1 MSEIDQI
8 TGKLGTRLAGEGE
21 ANNIESVVQK
31 MNDVADKLSGVQSAI
46 ETGLMSGGEEREQ
59 LGTALLLTEI
69 RKRADVETISKL
81 KKEMFTAVHNVQR
94 RLLEEQFRFLSNLS
108 ESKRDSS
115 QPTMLTLVEC
125 LNKVRESQ
133 NLIVAT
139 QNSGMSV
146 QTSSN
151 KISSRLADLC
161 DDLGKAVTGLLSAQ
175 DQLSNCGTNNMQQLE
190 KLIKSA
196 SNIMR
201 EDTWNNKKRVS
212 VMDVGPASKRR
223 TGGGGI
229 KMVVR
234 NRMEETSSIPS
245 PSSEYGQQED
255 WEPPE
260 VRQPTVM
267 VRQAILSPQVRAD
280 LRRSLEVNSLGDHHD
295 DTELRDEFISPEKS
309 DD

>member
-1 MSEIDQI
+1 M
-8 TGKLGTRLAGEGE
+8 
-21 ANNIESVVQK
+21 
-31 MNDVADKLSGVQSAI
+31 
-46 ETGLMSGGEEREQ
+46 
-59 LGTALLLTEI
+59 
-69 RKRADVETISKL
+69 
-81 KKEMFTAVHNVQR
+81 
-94 RLLEEQFRFLSNLS
+94 
-108 ESKRDSS
+108 
-115 QPTMLTLVEC
+115 
-125 LNKVRESQ
+125 RESQ

-146 QTSSN
+146 QASTN
-151 KISSRLADLC
+151 KILADVVTNLEQTHTILDRFRDGAPTSKMSSRLTELC

-175 DQLSNCGTNNMQQLE
+175 DQLANCSTNNMQQLE

>member
-1 MSEIDQI
+1 M
-8 TGKLGTRLAGEGE
+8 
-21 ANNIESVVQK
+21 
-31 MNDVADKLSGVQSAI
+31 
-46 ETGLMSGGEEREQ
+46 
-59 LGTALLLTEI
+59 
-69 RKRADVETISKL
+69 
-81 KKEMFTAVHNVQR
+81 
-94 RLLEEQFRFLSNLS
+94 
-108 ESKRDSS
+108 RD
-115 QPTMLTLVEC
+115 
-125 LNKVRESQ
+125 SQ

-146 QTSSN
+146 QASTN
-151 KISSRLADLC
+151 KILADVVTNLEQTHNILDRFRDGAPTSKMSSRLSELC

-175 DQLSNCGTNNMQQLE
+175 DQLTNCGTNNMQQLE

-234 NRMEETSSIPS
+234 NRMEDTSSIPS

-280 LRRSLEVNSLGDHHD
+280 LRRSLETNSLGDHHD